1 MGAASD
7 VHGHADRFRGSAA
20 DRSGR
25 PRGVRHR
32 IVERDVRDRPH
43 HFRQRAARH
52 QGCQDHHRAG
62 AERPRQ
68 ARHGR
73 DQRDRHRLHGQ
84 RRLPRRPPCLHG
96 KAQAAVSRALM
107 VELGIAGEENAA
119 PVRWIA
125 AIRNAINPT
134 TLLAA
139 VLIFLVANPL
149 FQLVKDSFTRA
160 SDHSFTFANYVTA
173 FGRPRYVQALIN
185 SMELGAAA
193 AAFASLIAVPLA
205 WGVSRTDMPGRNF
218 VHVMVLASFLIPPFV
233 GAIGWILLGGPNA
246 GWINKAWMAVSG
258 APAGPFNI
266 FTFWGL
272 ALVTALYS
280 FPLVYVFTKSAL
292 DLISSE
298 MEEAASIL
306 GAGPLQTTLRI
317 TLPLAL
323 PAILGSVFL
332 VFLEVL
338 GLYGTPALIAIPAG
352 FTVVTTQLAAFFEN
366 PVRVEVAA
374 AFSMPMVGISIALLW
389 VQRRLLARKSYVT
402 VGGKGGH
409 REPMALGPF
418 RWVLFAYAMAI
429 AGFSVFMPLTI
440 ILQTSFSKAWAL
452 PMSPANFTLHNFRQV
467 LFDQLTVRQA
477 LFNTFL
483 YAIVTATI
491 CTFLGFAVA
500 YISQRRLLP
509 FSQALASITLAP
521 FAVPGIVLAICFYAA
536 YAPPPF
542 ALYGFGALVVI
553 AFVTRFLPIS
563 FTNSNSA
570 IQGLHPELE
579 EAVRIAGG
587 NQARALWLVVL
598 PILKKSLFGSWL
610 LIFIIGT
617 RELSTAMFLSG
628 PQTRVISVLT
638 LELSEQGQYEM
649 LSAISVLLLAV
660 TGVVTLI
667 GTLILGRDF
676 MLRRT

>member
-1 MGAASD
+1 MARDGD
-7 VHGHADRFRGSAA
+7 AA
-20 DRSGR
+20 DGKPGAGFRS
-25 PRGVRHR
+25 V
-32 IVERDVRDRPH
+32 
-43 HFRQRAARH
+43 F
-52 QGCQDHHRAG
+52 
-62 AERPRQ
+62 
-68 ARHGR
+68 
-73 DQRDRHRLHGQ
+73 
-84 RRLPRRPPCLHG
+84 
-96 KAQAAVSRALM
+96 
-107 VELGIAGEENAA
+107 
-119 PVRWIA
+119 
-125 AIRNAINPT
+125 NPIT
-134 TLLAA
+134 LAA
-139 VLIFLVANPL
+139 TVLASVLLFLVANPL
-149 FQLVKDSFTRA
+149 FQLVTYSFTAA
-160 SDHSFTFANYVTA
+160 SDHSFTFTNYLTA

-185 SMELGAAA
+185 SIQLSAVAAA
-193 AAFASLIAVPLA
+193 LASIIAVPLA
-205 WGVSRTDMPGRNF
+205 WSVSRTDMPGRGF
-218 VHVMVLASFLIPPFV
+218 VNGIVLASFLIPPYV

-246 GWINKAWMAVSG
+246 GWINKVWVGITG
-258 APAGPFNI
+258 AATGPFNI

-280 FPLVYVFTKSAL
+280 FPLIYIFTKSAL

-298 MEEAASIL
+298 MEEAAAML
-306 GAGPLQTTLRI
+306 GASPIQATLRV

-352 FTVVTTQLAAFFEN
+352 FNVVTTQLATFFEN
-366 PVRVEVAA
+366 PIRVEVAA
-374 AFSMPMVGISIALLW
+374 AFSMPMVGITIVVLW
-389 VQRRLLARKSYVT
+389 LQRRVLDRKGYVT

-409 REPMALGPF
+409 RAPLRLGAF

-429 AGFSVFMPLTI
+429 AGLTVFMPLYV
-440 ILQTSFSKAWAL
+440 ILQTSLSKAWAV
-452 PMSPANFTLHNFRQV
+452 PMSGANFTIDNFQQV
-467 LFDQLTVRQA
+467 LFGQKTVRQA
-477 LFNTFL
+477 LFNTFQ
-483 YAIVTATI
+483 YALITATV
-491 CTFLGFAVA
+491 CTFLGFATA

-509 FSQALASITLAP
+509 YSQLLSSITLAP

-542 ALYGFGALVVI
+542 ALYGLGVLIII
-553 AFVTRFLPIS
+553 AFVTRFLPIA

-587 NQARALWLVVL
+587 NQMHALRSIVL

-610 LIFIIGT
+610 LIFIVAT

-649 LSAISVLLLAV
+649 LSAISVVLLAI
-660 TGVVTLI
+660 TGVLTWL
-667 GTLILGRDF
+667 GTLVLGRDF
-676 MLRRT
+676 MLRRN

>member
-1 MGAASD
+1 
-7 VHGHADRFRGSAA
+7 
-20 DRSGR
+20 
-25 PRGVRHR
+25 
-32 IVERDVRDRPH
+32 
-43 HFRQRAARH
+43 
-52 QGCQDHHRAG
+52 
-62 AERPRQ
+62 
-68 ARHGR
+68 
-73 DQRDRHRLHGQ
+73 
-84 RRLPRRPPCLHG
+84 
-96 KAQAAVSRALM
+96 M
-107 VELGIAGEENAA
+107 VELGIAREENAA
-119 PVRWIA
+119 SVRWIA

-134 TLLAA
+134 TLVALLLASI
-139 VLIFLVANPL
+139 LIFLVANPL
-149 FQLVKDSFTRA
+149 FQLVKDSFTKA

-185 SMELGAAA
+185 SMELGVAAA
-193 AAFASLIAVPLA
+193 ALASLIAVPLA

-218 VHVMVLASFLIPPFV
+218 VHVMVLASFLIPPYV

-246 GWINKAWMAVSG
+246 GWINKAWMAVAG
-258 APAGPFNI
+258 TTAGPFNI
-266 FTFWGL
+266 FTFSGL

-280 FPLVYVFTKSAL
+280 FPLIYVFTKSAL
-292 DLISSE
+292 DLISTE

-306 GAGPLQTTLRI
+306 GAGPAQTTLRI

-352 FTVVTTQLAAFFEN
+352 FNVVTTQLAAFFEN

-418 RWVLFAYAMAI
+418 RWLLFAYAMVI
-429 AGFSVFMPLTI
+429 AGFSVFMPLFI

-452 PMSPANFTLHNFRQV
+452 PMSSANFTFHNFRE
-467 LFDQLTVRQA
+467 A

-628 PQTRVISVLT
+628 PQTRVVSVLT

-649 LSAISVLLLAV
+649 LSAISVLLLTV

>member
-1 MGAASD
+1 MA
-7 VHGHADRFRGSAA
+7 
-20 DRSGR
+20 
-25 PRGVRHR
+25 
-32 IVERDVRDRPH
+32 
-43 HFRQRAARH
+43 
-52 QGCQDHHRAG
+52 
-62 AERPRQ
+62 
-68 ARHGR
+68 
-73 DQRDRHRLHGQ
+73 
-84 RRLPRRPPCLHG
+84 
-96 KAQAAVSRALM
+96 
-107 VELGIAGEENAA
+107 ELGIAGDRDTATA
-119 PVRWIA
+119 SARWLA
-125 AIRNAINPT
+125 AIRNAVNPT
-134 TLLAA
+134 TLVALLLAA
-139 VLIFLVANPL
+139 ILIFLVGNPL
-149 FQLVKDSFTRA
+149 FQLVKDSFTKA
-160 SDHSFTFANYVTA
+160 SDHSFTFANYATA
-173 FGRPRYVQALIN
+173 FGRPRYVQALVN
-185 SMELGAAA
+185 SVGLGAVAA
-193 AAFASLIAVPLA
+193 LFASLIAVPLA
-205 WGVSRTDMPGRNF
+205 WGVSRTDMPARGF
-218 VHVMVLASFLIPPFV
+218 VHVMVLASFLIPPYV

-246 GWINKAWMAVSG
+246 GWINKAWIAVTGG
-258 APAGPFNI
+258 AAGPFNI

-280 FPLVYVFTKSAL
+280 FPLIYVFTKSAL

-298 MEEAASIL
+298 MEEAAAIL
-306 GAGPLQTTLRI
+306 GAGAAQTTLRV

-352 FTVVTTQLAAFFEN
+352 FNVVTTQLAAFFEN

-409 REPMALGPF
+409 REPMLLGRF
-418 RWVLFAYAMAI
+418 RWVLFGYAMAI
-429 AGFSVFMPLTI
+429 AALSVLMPLFV

-452 PMSPANFTLHNFRQV
+452 PMSVANFSFKNYREV
-467 LFDQLTVRQA
+467 LFDQFTVRQA
-477 LFNTFL
+477 LFNTFE
-483 YAIVTATI
+483 YAILTATI
-491 CTFLGFAVA
+491 CTIIGFAVA

-509 FSQALASITLAP
+509 FSHLLASITMAP

-542 ALYGFGALVVI
+542 SLYGLGALVVI

-598 PILKKSLFGSWL
+598 PLLKKSLFGSWL
-610 LIFIIGT
+610 LIFIIAT

-628 PQTRVISVLT
+628 PQTRVVSVLT
-638 LELSEQGQYEM
+638 LDLSEQGQYEV
-649 LSAISVLLLAV
+649 LSAISMLLLAV
-660 TGVVTLI
+660 TAVVTLI
-667 GTLILGRDF
+667 GTIVLGRDF
-676 MLRRT
+676 MLRRA

>member
-1 MGAASD
+1 
-7 VHGHADRFRGSAA
+7 
-20 DRSGR
+20 
-25 PRGVRHR
+25 
-32 IVERDVRDRPH
+32 
-43 HFRQRAARH
+43 
-52 QGCQDHHRAG
+52 
-62 AERPRQ
+62 
-68 ARHGR
+68 
-73 DQRDRHRLHGQ
+73 
-84 RRLPRRPPCLHG
+84 
-96 KAQAAVSRALM
+96 M
-107 VELGIAGEENAA
+107 VELRIESDEDAAAA

-125 AIRNAINPT
+125 AIRNAMNPT
-134 TLLAA
+134 TLVALLLASI
-139 VLIFLVANPL
+139 LIFLVANPL
-149 FQLVKDSFTRA
+149 FQLVKDSFTKA
-160 SDHSFTFANYVTA
+160 SDHSFTLANYVTA

-185 SMELGAAA
+185 SMELGVAA

-205 WGVSRTDMPGRNF
+205 WGVSRTDMRGRIS
-218 VHVMVLASFLIPPFV
+218 VVVGVLASSVPPPYV

-246 GWINKAWMAVSG
+246 GWINKAWMAVTG

-280 FPLVYVFTKSAL
+280 FPLIYVFTKSAL
-292 DLISSE
+292 DLMSTE

-306 GAGPLQTTLRI
+306 GAGPAQTTLRI

-352 FTVVTTQLAAFFEN
+352 FNVVTTQLAAFFEN

-374 AFSMPMVGISIALLW
+374 AFSMPMVGITIALLW

-409 REPMALGPF
+409 REPMALGAF

-429 AGFSVFMPLTI
+429 AGLSVFMPLFI

-452 PMSPANFTLHNFRQV
+452 PMSAANFTLHNFHEV
-467 LFDQLTVRQA
+467 LFDQMTVRHA
-477 LFNTFL
+477 LVHCFQ
-483 YAIVTATI
+483 YAIITATI

-500 YISQRRLLP
+500 YISQRKLLP
-509 FSQALASITLAP
+509 FSHLLASITLAP

-542 ALYGFGALVVI
+542 ALYGLGALVVI
-553 AFVTRFLPIS
+553 AFVTRFLPIA

-587 NQARALWLVVL
+587 NQAR
-598 PILKKSLFGSWL
+598 P
-610 LIFIIGT
+610 
-617 RELSTAMFLSG
+617 
-628 PQTRVISVLT
+628 
-638 LELSEQGQYEM
+638 
-649 LSAISVLLLAV
+649 
-660 TGVVTLI
+660 
-667 GTLILGRDF
+667 
-676 MLRRT
+676 